1 MIKHIVCF
9 KLKDNSKAKKAE
21 ARNTLLSMIGNVKWF
36 KSIECGEDF
45 LQSPRSYDIV
55 LITTFD
61 TKADLDEYQKD
72 SYHVDVVKKYMH
84 AHTDSSVAVDFEY

>member
-1 MIKHIVCF
+1 MIKHVVCF
-9 KLKDNSKAKKAE
+9 KLVDNSSTAKCL
-21 ARNTLLSMIGNVKWF
+21 ARERLLSMIGNVKWF

-61 TKADLDEYQKD
+61 SASDLDEYQKD
-72 SYHVDVVKKYMH
+72 DYHVNVVKSYMH
-84 AHTDSSVAVDFEY
+84 THTLSSVAVDFEY